1 MGSIR
6 GGTDANE
13 ATKDSVE
20 EDIEFGVFLDVLNAV
35 TASADHSIELILRG
49 LNGVRRGAGLLDGE
63 GKVGVND
70 DAVNITSFSGSRENF
85 GEDLTLD
92 LLVSN
97 LSDNLVLGDGLNLF
111 GVFGVNIGDLLLT
124 FLEDL
129 FDVLSGIR
137 DVIGI
142 FDDFNGLLVSL
153 FDDILDFFLLLL
165 LGLLHAVIL
174 DLFVVFR
181 EGLEAVLDLGN
192 HNVELLLGADVLDHL
207 EGNA

>member
-1 MGSIR
+1 LGSIR

>member
-124 FLEDL
+124 FLEDI